1 MEVID
6 KVEAILTENFETR
19 DNDKLLVII
28 FFNRYFG
35 WFTTDIVLNTNVSF
49 ESITRA
55 RRKLQENPI
64 YWGSKKVMKFRRVMQ
79 KYYAEYYGR

>member
-1 MEVID
+1 MFFD
-6 KVEAILTENFETR
+6 K
-19 DNDKLLVII
+19 
-28 FFNRYFG
+28 YFG
-35 WFTTDIVLNTNVSF
+35 WFNADIILSANVSF

-64 YWGSKKVMKFRRVMQ
+64 YWGSKKVMQFRKIMQ